1 MTLRLLRGSRAE
13 RRALRHL
20 SRHGLR
26 CLARNVHTPA
36 GELDL
41 IMADGPVIVFVEVRS
56 KHDDTWGPA
65 AATVDERK
73 QHRLKRAA
81 DLYLARRN
89 LHEHMVRFDV
99 VAIDGDTIS
108 WLPDAFSPA

>member
-1 MTLRLLRGSRAE
+1 MLRRLRGSRAE

-20 SRHGLR
+20 TRHGLR
-26 CLARNVHTPA
+26 CLARNVRTAA

-41 IMADGPVIVFVEVRS
+41 IMADGPIIVFVEVRS
-56 KHDDTWGPA
+56 KHDDAWGPA
-65 AATVDERK
+65 AATVDGRK
-73 QHRLKRAA
+73 QDRLKRAA
-81 DLYLARRN
+81 ALYLAHRH

-99 VAIDGDTIS
+99 VAVDGESIS

>member
-1 MTLRLLRGSRAE
+1 MLRLLRGSRAE
-13 RRALRHL
+13 TRALRYL

-26 CLARNVHTPA
+26 CLARNVRTPA

-56 KHDDTWGPA
+56 KHDDAWGPA
-65 AATVDERK
+65 AATIDGRK
-73 QHRLKRAA
+73 QRHIQRAA
-81 DLYLARRN
+81 ALYMAQRN

-99 VAIDGDTIS
+99 VAVDGKTIS
-108 WLPDAFSPA
+108 WLPDAFGVQG